1 MARKKTKAVTIRR
14 SDGAALVGDGTTFSF
29 GIVFDIKGT
38 PVPISTPDINKL
50 KEQGVKFELP
60 NPVVLGSIADLINY
74 IETTFEVNF
83 PDTDSLPD
91 WLKNIIDKV
100 ASMVFTVNV
109 LKLELPAQAASE
121 GNGEGNGEGVLYAL
135 EIAGAFPGTPLQ
147 PLPGFPLGI
156 QGGVFG
162 ATNIAPAIQS

>member
-1 MARKKTKAVTIRR
+1 MARKKTKAATIRR

-83 PDTDSLPD
+83 PDTENLPT
-91 WLKNIIDKV
+91 WLKDIIDKV

-109 LKLELPAQAASE
+109 LKLELPAQTATA
-121 GNGEGNGEGVLYAL
+121 GNGEGVLYAL